1 MNGPISFNPT
11 LNRPSGTCPVGSSAA
26 TWGTAVGA
34 ADLGASA
41 LAAGAAA
48 FGASALA
55 AGAAASGSGDDVP
68 QAATRSNATNA
79 QSVPKIL
86 QGKTPLRFIMIL
98 LSYENRCRGTAARV
112 RGKGAFQKVPI
123 NQ

>member
-1 MNGPISFNPT
+1 MCIRD
-11 LNRPSGTCPVGSSAA
+11 RPSGTCPVGSSAA
-26 TWGTAVGA
+26 AWGTAVGA
-34 ADLGASA
+34 ADLEASA

-55 AGAAASGSGDDVP
+55 AGADCSGADVP
-68 QAATRSNATNA
+68 QAATRNNATRA
-79 QSVPKIL
+79 QNVPKIL

-98 LSYENRCRGTAARV
+98 LSYENRCRGTVARV
-112 RGKGAFQKVPI
+112 RGKGSFRKVPI